1 MKKTVFYNPE
11 IPYSLHDMNVIEFEV
26 NGDNLIMRTQSGMVR
41 TAPNWDQVD
50 GYLEFLDV
58 NWEYCYATV
67 CDGYYGNL
75 GTYEGKSFKKMHL
88 KDFIAEFHNAGF
100 SIMDEYYGQDR
111 ALYTG
116 YFSKGGTM
124 GECTIEIYHNN
135 IVFYEQTD
143 DTREMKEVVLSADGD
158 LSLYLVPAD
167 VADKAFAYFR
177 VGNAEQLG
185 ETTDNRVFLYCRQSY
200 DDSHFMNQQQ
210 EHLLRHCADKGYQAA
225 GSTAVVAS
233 AKDEKENMLR
243 LAERLK
249 SDGIKTMLIS
259 DPSRISLDPQD
270 FIEIVSAFH
279 KNGVTIEYQDGDGNT
294 RNLLEVLEQ
303 LRTANLNLA
312 EPEHDEDEEQDES
325 PRIQM

>member
-1 MKKTVFYNPE
+1 
-11 IPYSLHDMNVIEFEV
+11 MN
-26 NGDNLIMRTQSGMVR
+26 
-41 TAPNWDQVD
+41 
-50 GYLEFLDV
+50 
-58 NWEYCYATV
+58 
-67 CDGYYGNL
+67 
-75 GTYEGKSFKKMHL
+75 
-88 KDFIAEFHNAGF
+88 
-100 SIMDEYYGQDR
+100 DR
-111 ALYTG
+111 
-116 YFSKGGTM
+116 
-124 GECTIEIYHNN
+124 
-135 IVFYEQTD
+135 
-143 DTREMKEVVLSADGD
+143 
-158 LSLYLVPAD
+158 
-167 VADKAFAYFR
+167 KAFAYVR

-225 GSTAVVAS
+225 AS

-303 LRTANLNLA
+303 LRTANLDLV
-312 EPEHDEDEEQDES
+312 EPECDEDEAPDES
-325 PRIQM
+325 PNIQM

>member
-1 MKKTVFYNPE
+1 MK
-11 IPYSLHDMNVIEFEV
+11 D
-26 NGDNLIMRTQSGMVR
+26 
-41 TAPNWDQVD
+41 
-50 GYLEFLDV
+50 
-58 NWEYCYATV
+58 
-67 CDGYYGNL
+67 
-75 GTYEGKSFKKMHL
+75 KK
-88 KDFIAEFHNAGF
+88 
-100 SIMDEYYGQDR
+100 
-111 ALYTG
+111 
-116 YFSKGGTM
+116 
-124 GECTIEIYHNN
+124 
-135 IVFYEQTD
+135 V
-143 DTREMKEVVLSADGD
+143 
-158 LSLYLVPAD
+158 
-167 VADKAFAYFR
+167 FAYFR

-185 ETTDNRVFLYCRQSY
+185 KTTDNRVFLYCRQSY

-249 SDGIKTMLIS
+249 ADGIKTMLIS
-259 DPSRISLDPQD
+259 DPSRISLDPND

-303 LRTANLNLA
+303 LRTASLNLMDT
-312 EPEHDEDEEQDES
+312 ECDEDEEPDES

>member
-1 MKKTVFYNPE
+1 MSEKK
-11 IPYSLHDMNVIEFEV
+11 
-26 NGDNLIMRTQSGMVR
+26 
-41 TAPNWDQVD
+41 
-50 GYLEFLDV
+50 
-58 NWEYCYATV
+58 
-67 CDGYYGNL
+67 
-75 GTYEGKSFKKMHL
+75 
-88 KDFIAEFHNAGF
+88 IAV
-100 SIMDEYYGQDR
+100 Y
-111 ALYTG
+111 
-116 YFSKGGTM
+116 
-124 GECTIEIYHNN
+124 
-135 IVFYEQTD
+135 V
-143 DTREMKEVVLSADGD
+143 
-158 LSLYLVPAD
+158 
-167 VADKAFAYFR
+167 R

-225 GSTAVVAS
+225 GSTAVVDS

-279 KNGVTIEYQDGDGNT
+279 KNGVTIEYRDGDGNT
-294 RNLLEVLEQ
+294 RDLLEVLEQ

-312 EPEHDEDEEQDES
+312 EPEHDVDEEQDES
-325 PRIQM
+325 PRVQM